1 MAELDEAEQ
10 FLLPLEDLCIA
21 SDPFFVVPDGCK
33 PSRDPLADRHFLAEV
48 KGE

>member
-1 MAELDEAEQ
+1 MG
-10 FLLPLEDLCIA
+10 DLCISQA
-21 SDPFFVVPDGCK
+21 ILSVIVPDGCK